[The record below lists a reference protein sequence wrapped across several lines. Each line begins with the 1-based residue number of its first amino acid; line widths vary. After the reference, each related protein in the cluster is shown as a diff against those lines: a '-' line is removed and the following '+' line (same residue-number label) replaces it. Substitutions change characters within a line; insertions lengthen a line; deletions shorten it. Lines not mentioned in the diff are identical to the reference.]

1 MTLDR
6 NQKKVFGFLVF
17 TVTLLAVIGVKSL
30 RERPVDMEG
39 VLKADRQTIDAALE
53 DPAHLELSAPE
64 ITALARLGQAR
75 DERLVAATEKWGESS
90 YPEVSETLARG
101 LSEHLGTGE
110 KAAALYARLFRVAAP
125 RSKLVILQSLETRK
139 EGPALEMSLK
149 LLASW
154 KSEGQVPLELLQG
167 IDVAI
172 SQVAGGSK
180 DEKTLTKRFEVEFRR
195 WLPQV
200 ESGLDLEGLRRVIAR
215 AGILKL
221 ALTPAQKLELKAK
234 LAQASYDA
242 KLQKE
247 TFDATA
253 GLIKSLS
260 GG

>member
-17 TVTLLAVIGVKSL
+17 TAALLAVIAVKYL
-30 RERPVDMEG
+30 KERPVDMES
-39 VLKADRQTIDAALE
+39 VLKEDRQRIDAALE
-53 DPAHLELSAPE
+53 DPTHLELSGPE

-75 DERLVAATEKWGESS
+75 DERLLAATEKWGDSP

-101 LSEHLGTGE
+101 LSEHLGADE
-110 KAAALYARLFRVAAP
+110 KAEALYARLFRAAAP
-125 RSKLVILQSLETRK
+125 RARLVILQSLETR
-139 EGPALEMSLK
+139 EESPARQISLK
-149 LLASW
+149 LLSSW
-154 KSEGQVPLELLQG
+154 KAEGSVPLELLQG
-167 IDVAI
+167 IDLALT
-172 SQVAGGSK
+172 QVASASK
-180 DEKTLTKRFEVEFRR
+180 DEKTLTKRFEEDFRR

-200 ESGLDLEGLRRVIAR
+200 ENGLDLEGLRRVIAR

-234 LAQASYDA
+234 LSQARYDE

-247 TFDATA
+247 SFEATA

>member
-17 TVTLLAVIGVKSL
+17 TVALLAVIGIKAL
-30 RERPVDMEG
+30 RERPVDLESTLQ
-39 VLKADRQTIDAALE
+39 VDRQTIDAALK

-64 ITALARLGQAR
+64 IMALARLGQAR
-75 DERLVAATEKWGESS
+75 DERLVAATEKWGDSA

-110 KAAALYARLFRVAAP
+110 KAEALYARLFRVATP
-125 RSKLVILQSLETRK
+125 QSRLVILQSLETRE
-139 EGPALEMSLK
+139 EGAALEMSLK
-149 LLASW
+149 MLASW
-154 KSEGQVPLELLQG
+154 KSEGEVPLELLQG
-167 IDVAI
+167 LDLLLA
-172 SQVAGGSK
+172 QVASASK
-180 DEKTLTKRFEVEFRR
+180 DEHTLSKRFEEEFRR

-200 ESGLDLEGLRRVIAR
+200 EGGLDLEGLRRVILR
-215 AGILKL
+215 AGNLKL
-221 ALTPAQKLELKAK
+221 ALTPAQKSELKAK
-234 LAQASYDA
+234 LAQARYDE

-247 TFDATA
+247 SFEATS